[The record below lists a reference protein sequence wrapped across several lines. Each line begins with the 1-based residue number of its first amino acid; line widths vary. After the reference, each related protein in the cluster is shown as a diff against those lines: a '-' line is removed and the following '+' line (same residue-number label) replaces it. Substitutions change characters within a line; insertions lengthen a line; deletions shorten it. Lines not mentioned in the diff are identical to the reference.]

1 MVAVGDDE
9 LDRHGQPVPMDTGA
23 ESAGGVWICIC
34 IYIYA
39 EILYIYIF
47 TYTYYVHCTHI
58 LIWDALLWK
67 IYEHFH
73 DS

>member
-9 LDRHGQPVPMDTGA
+9 LDRHGQPVPMDTCW
-23 ESAGGVWICIC
+23 ESLDMYIFNFIYRDAVYIH
-34 IYIYA
+34 IYIH
-39 EILYIYIF
+39 I
-47 TYTYYVHCTHI
+47 YVHCTHI